1 MLDATLAIVHHLCAF
16 GVVAAQA
23 IEVTML
29 RGTLDA
35 ARLRRLLRVDALY
48 GLSAGLLLGVGL
60 ARVAWGPK
68 GVAFYTGNPTFWIKL
83 ALFGAVAAL
92 SVAPTL
98 RFARWAA
105 AAREDPA
112 WRPDEDEVARTRRQV
127 IGGAHLLVGV
137 MVAAALMARGIGT

>member
-1 MLDATLAIVHHLCAF
+1 MLDAALAILHHFGAF

-29 RGTLDA
+29 RGTLDR
-35 ARLRRLLRVDALY
+35 ARLVRLVKVDALY
-48 GLSAGLLLGVGL
+48 GVSAALVLGAGL

-68 GVAFYTGNPTFWIKL
+68 GAAFYTGNPTFWIKL
-83 ALFGAVAAL
+83 GLFALAAAL

-105 AAREDPA
+105 AAGRDEA
-112 WRPDEDEVARTRRQV
+112 WRPDADEVARTRGQV

-137 MVAAALMARGIGT
+137 MVAAALMARGIGL